1 MSKVEA
7 SSNQNMIVKKP
18 SLREISSTA
27 NQKKQI
33 NQSRNQNRSLS
44 KEKIINKTY
53 TVPKLKSKHL

>member
-18 SLREISSTA
+18 SLRGISSTA